1 MPIIHGTSLR
11 NCACKKAKKSTN
23 RMWYCNHYKEKTGD
37 FITDNYSVRQAHI
50 IRGEPLGENQFT
62 IHKFDIVKLYRRAE
76 RLGDEKT
83 MELIFDRYYDWVV
96 EDDDRRAKRKP
107 REVSL
112 SELIDNAIKLSDRFD
127 QSHDP

>member
-1 MPIIHGTSLR
+1 MAIIHGTSLR
-11 NCACKKAKKSTN
+11 NCACKKSK
-23 RMWYCNHYKEKTGD
+23 RDINHVYYPRHKKTGD

-50 IRGEPLGENQFT
+50 IREEPLGENQYK
-62 IHKFDIVKLYRRAE
+62 IHKADIVRLYRRAE

-107 REVSL
+107 KEVSL